1 MTSVDYILIS
11 RFYQIAKISV
21 IQHEIIMPK
30 TPAELQVIV
39 SNQMANYNVICEECL
54 AMAKSYNI
62 PLPSGDFF
70 KRSKQIIEDNF
81 SKFTEIGLQ
90 TIVAC
95 TTISSLHTLTELYNV
110 ESATSETILIGK
122 HLQLMQ
128 EQFLQLLREVM
139 SKNM

>member
-21 IQHEIIMPK
+21 LEYEAILPK
-30 TPAELQVIV
+30 ITSPELQLLV
-39 SNQMANYNVICEECL
+39 SNQMANCDVICGECL
-54 AMAKSYNI
+54 AISKSNNI
-62 PLPSGDFF
+62 PLPNGDFF

-81 SKFTEIGLQ
+81 SQFAEINLS

-95 TTISSLHTLTELYNV
+95 TTTLNLHTLIELYNV

-128 EQFLQLLREVM
+128 EQFLQLLREVL
-139 SKNM
+139 